1 VAWHQGLAGASLS
14 IVSTLD
20 RPLRVM
26 AGPGTGKTFALKRL
40 VARLLHDGA
49 APERILV
56 VTFTRTAAADL
67 KREVQTLDVEG
78 CGAVRAGTLHSYCF
92 SLLNRNQVFEYL
104 DRCARPLVTFLS
116 YGVAR
121 FEAEPLLYDLNNAES
136 FGGVRDRTKRI
147 HAFEAAWAR
156 LQSDDPGWPQDP
168 LDRQFQDALLAWLR
182 FHQSMLIG
190 ELVPETL
197 RYLRN
202 NPASAELQAFDHVVV
217 DEYQDLNRAEQVLID
232 HLARQVNQTI
242 VGDQD
247 QSIYGFLRHAHP
259 EGIGSFHETHG
270 GTHDEALLECRRC
283 PQRVVRI
290 ADYLIKHNH
299 LGQHEPILQTHP
311 VNSQG
316 EVRIV
321 QWQTLEEEAGGVAH
335 FIQHVVGD
343 LGIQARDILVLS
355 PRRLIGYAIRDAV
368 AELGVPVHSFY
379 HEEALED
386 DRAQLS
392 FCLLTLLVNPEDR
405 SALRFWLGAG
415 SPSWREGAYKKVRQR
430 CEEEGISPREALERL
445 VAGTLR
451 IPNTIALLERFQ
463 ALQAELDR
471 LRPMAINDLID
482 ALFPNGE
489 DGVMVLRE
497 AALLSAHAHPDPRQL
512 LDLLRNIATQ
522 PEMPESGEFVR
533 VMSLHKSKGLSA
545 RVVIVAG
552 CVQGLIPAIDKKLT
566 PAIAVKLLL
575 EQRRLFYVAVTR
587 AREWLVLS
595 SALRIDLGLAHK
607 IGAVVRRG
615 GVALT
620 SQFIGE
626 LGPAAPAPQ
635 LGHEWLDRGFA

>member
-1 VAWHQGLAGASLS
+1 MAWHQGLAGAALL
-14 IVSTLD
+14 IASTPD

-40 VARLLHDGA
+40 VARLLQDGA
-49 APERILV
+49 EPERILI

-104 DRCARPLVTFLS
+104 DRTARPLVTFLT

-121 FEAEPLLYDLNNAES
+121 FEAEPLLYDLNNAEM

-147 HAFEAAWAR
+147 RAFEAAWAR
-156 LQSDDPGWPQDP
+156 LQSDDAGWPHDH

-202 NPASAELQAFDHVVV
+202 NPACAELQAFDHVVV

-232 HLARQVNQTI
+232 HLARHVNQTI

-247 QSIYGFLRHAHP
+247 QSIYGFLRHAHS
-259 EGIGSFHETHG
+259 EGIGSFHETHV

-290 ADYLIKHNH
+290 ADYLIRHNH
-299 LGQHEPILQTHP
+299 PGKRNPILQASP
-311 VNSQG
+311 LNSEG

-321 QWQTLEEEAGGVAH
+321 QWPTLEEEAVGLAH
-335 FIQHVVGD
+335 FIQHLIQD
-343 LGIQARDILVLS
+343 RGIPEREILVLS

-368 AELGVPVHSFY
+368 SELGIPVHSFY

-386 DRAQLS
+386 ARAQVS
-392 FCLLTLLVNPEDR
+392 FCLLTLLVNSEDR
-405 SALRFWLGAG
+405 SALRFWLGVG
-415 SPSWREGAYKKVRQR
+415 SPSWRQGAYRRVRQH
-430 CEEEGISPREALERL
+430 CENLGISPREALERL
-445 VAGTLR
+445 TAGTLN
-451 IPNTIALLERFQ
+451 IPNMTALIQRFQ
-463 ALQAELDR
+463 ALRAELER
-471 LRPMAINDLID
+471 LRPMATNELID

-489 DGVMVLRE
+489 DGVKVLRE
-497 AALLSAHAHPDPRQL
+497 AALLSAEAHPDVSQL
-512 LDLLRNIATQ
+512 LDSLRDIATQ

-533 VMSLHKSKGLSA
+533 IMSLHKSKGLSA
-545 RVVIVAG
+545 TVVIVAG
-552 CVQGLIPAIDKKLT
+552 CVQGLIPAVDKELT
-566 PAIAVKLLL
+566 PVEATRLLL

-587 AREWLVLS
+587 TREWLVLS
-595 SALRIDLGLAHK
+595 AALRIDPSLAHR
-607 IGAVVRRG
+607 IGAVIRRG
-615 GVALT
+615 GVAMT
-620 SQFIGE
+620 SQFIDE
-626 LGPAAPAPQ
+626 LGPVAPASQP
-635 LGHEWLDRGFA
+635 GREWMDRGFD